1 MPQPSLH
8 RNAKFA
14 FLKPRLLLAAAV
26 VLLLLAAVA
35 LKAWHGHGRLHAL
48 AKSVYLTAKKEAKR
62 VIKGESVQAA
72 VPAERADAPLVI
84 YDDALG
90 DGWQDW
96 SWGKH
101 TIVSPITVHAG
112 KAAMLMPPGGNRG
125 LYLHHDSL
133 GTGGYGTLQFWMAG
147 DTTARTALA
156 GDDLKFSAFAVLS
169 KYLKPDPAR
178 RPGWHLV
185 QIPLSVFGAPRE
197 GESFT
202 GIVFQ
207 PDAAAASPLSIDEV
221 SLLPDLS
228 LAPAPTQAT
237 VAVTVNVGGG
247 RHPISPFIYGMAFAP
262 DDYLADLKLGV
273 NRWGGNDKSRYNWV
287 NGNADNAA
295 RDWSWRN
302 RWATDGSVPPG
313 PSSAADRFVSGNKAR
328 AAATLLTVP
337 TLGWVAADSDN
348 THKSDGVPSAGGA
361 GLNGS
366 DGAIKGYDP
375 AANRALTSV
384 PSRAR
389 KGAPFTDPPVLTG
402 TVSQDEWV
410 AHLKNKFGD
419 ASHGGVQ
426 FLAMDN
432 EPDLWDATQTD
443 VHPARMGYDD
453 VLRNFLD
460 YSTAVKDVDPSVLVT
475 GPVSWGWPGY
485 MYSALDRG
493 DDNFKAHADRSAHG
507 ETPFLPWFLAQVHA
521 HDAKAGRRTLDV
533 LDVHY
538 YPQENGVYSGRADNP
553 TRALRLR
560 STRSLWDPAY
570 TDESWIGTQVRLVPR
585 LKEWVAQNYPG
596 TRVGITEWNF
606 GGDNDITGGLAT
618 ADVLGIWGREDVY
631 LANYWAYPPKN
642 SPPYLAFKL
651 FRNADGGGHGFG
663 DVACAASSP
672 DPDKLSVYAATDSRT
687 GDLTLVLLNKMP
699 KATVTAPLTL
709 AGGKAGGP
717 VKMWRFSADTFKAS
731 KDGKSG
737 ALTAFPPRALPKAL
751 TLPPYSVTLLRVPLA
766 R

>member
-14 FLKPRLLLAAAV
+14 FLKSRLLLAAAV

-35 LKAWHGHGRLHAL
+35 LKAWRGQGRLHAL
-48 AKSVYLTAKKEAKR
+48 AKSVYLSAKKEAKQ
-62 VIKGESVQAA
+62 VIKGEPVQAA

-96 SWGKH
+96 SWGTHK
-101 TIVSPITVHAG
+101 IISPATVHAG
-112 KAAMLMPPGGNRG
+112 TAAMLLSPGGNRG

-147 DTTARTALA
+147 DTAARAALA
-156 GDDLKFSAFAVLS
+156 GDDLKFSAYAPLS
-169 KYLKPDPAR
+169 KYLKADPDH

-207 PDAAAASPLSIDEV
+207 PDANAVLPLAVDQV

-228 LAPAPTQAT
+228 LPPAPTQAT
-237 VAVTVNVGGG
+237 VAVSVNVGGG

-287 NGNADNAA
+287 HGNADNAA
-295 RDWSWRN
+295 RDWDWRN

-313 PSSAADRFVSGNKAR
+313 PSSAADRFVEGNKAR
-328 AAATLLTVP
+328 NAATLLTVP

-348 THKSDGVPSAGGA
+348 NHKSEGVPSAGGA
-361 GLNGS
+361 GLSGA
-366 DGAIKGYDP
+366 DGAIQGYDP
-375 AANRALTSV
+375 AANRTRTSV
-384 PSRAR
+384 PSQAR
-389 KGAPFTDPPVLTG
+389 KGAPFADPPVFAG
-402 TVSQDEWV
+402 TVYQDEWV
-410 AHLKNKFGD
+410 AHLKTKFGD
-419 ASHGGVQ
+419 GAHGGVQ

-453 VLRNFLD
+453 MLRSFLD

-493 DDNFKAHADRSAHG
+493 DDNFKAHADRSKHG

-521 HDAKAGRRTLDV
+521 RDAKAGRRTLDV

-538 YPQENGVYSGRADNP
+538 YPQENGVYSGRADGP

-596 TRVGITEWNF
+596 TRLGITEWNF
-606 GGDNDITGGLAT
+606 GGDNDMSGGLAT
-618 ADVLGIWGREDVY
+618 ADVLGIWGRENVY

-651 FRNADGGGHGFG
+651 FRNADGAGHGFG

-687 GDLTLVLLNKMP
+687 GELTVVLVNKMP

-709 AGGKAGGP
+709 TGGSAGGP

-731 KDGKSG
+731 KDGKTG

-766 R
+766 H